1 MDLADAYMWRGID
14 DPSRQDSSWIHFD
27 DSWMQAHGFSLTP
40 EYELSWDLSVDPG
53 WITRRLRVSVVSR
66 YWRRKLQLDRA
77 TDGVWSATTETQGNL
92 KLPAPGITDP
102 DALSDALDCDLA
114 LCPVTNTMPIRRLG
128 LLEHPTPETTLTMA
142 WVEVPSLRVVPSRQI
157 YSSSGDGT
165 VRYQSAERDFTAEL
179 TVDADG
185 VVIDYPGLAK
195 RISS

>member
-1 MDLADAYMWRGID
+1 MDLADAYMWRGVD
-14 DPSRQDSSWIHFD
+14 DPSRQDSAWIHFD

-40 EYELSWDLSVDPG
+40 EYELSWDLRVDPG

-66 YWRRKLQLDRA
+66 YFP
-77 TDGVWSATTETQGNL
+77 EH
-92 KLPAPGITDP
+92 GITDP